1 MRMFIIER
9 EIPGIG
15 GGTRDERRDGARA
28 EW

>member
-1 MRMFIIER
+1 MFIIER
-9 EIPGIG
+9 EIPGI